1 MGLSVLVATM
11 IAAVYLAWEPAS
23 ADLAAQT
30 FRADLFADQ
39 GFVLWSSAWY
49 GGFHVPGYSLLYP
62 PLAAWLG
69 VRVVGAIAAVVAAA
83 LFAALVSRRSDSRG
97 AQLASA
103 LFAVGVSAWLF
114 TGRMPFL
121 LGIAIGLGA
130 LLVAESRRLVLCALL
145 AGLSAVASPV
155 AGLFTGLAGAAIG
168 LAGDRGRGAALALPS
183 ALAILLMALAFP
195 NGGEEPF
202 VLSSFIAVPLFAAG
216 ALWLIPPEER
226 ELRIGVALYLALAIL
241 VAVVPNPL
249 GGNLTRLGALFAGPI
264 ALLVAWYRPVAL
276 AIVAVPLLYWQLSP
290 PIRDTVTA
298 LGDPS
303 TEASFYE
310 PLISE
315 LDAEEAQAATEE
327 TRVHVPAT
335 RNRWEAVYVAEHFPL
350 ARGWMRQLES
360 DDFDLFQDG
369 NLTPEAYRE
378 WLNEHGVGLVA
389 VPQGV
394 ERDFLAEDEVDLI
407 DAGLPFLEPVWENH
421 DWRLYRF
428 IDSPPVRYR
437 WTPYWH
443 VVDGDG
449 CVERDGDWTRV
460 EAPDGRELRIG
471 ARFSLDGLTGSER
484 VCSG

>member
-1 MGLSVLVATM
+1 MGPSVLIATV

-39 GFVLWSSAWY
+39 GFVLWSNAWY

-62 PLAAWLG
+62 PLAAWIG
-69 VRVVGAIAAVVAAA
+69 VRLVGAIAAVVAAG
-83 LFAALVSRRSDSRG
+83 LFAVLVSRRFDTRG
-97 AQLASA
+97 AQLASV
-103 LFAVGVSAWLF
+103 LFALGVSAWLF

-121 LGIAIGLGA
+121 LGVAIGLGA
-130 LLVAESRRLVLCALL
+130 LLAAESRRLVLCVLL
-145 AGLSAVASPV
+145 AGLSGIASPV
-155 AGLFTGLAGAAIG
+155 AGLFTGLAGAALG
-168 LAGDRGRGAALALPS
+168 LAGDRTWGAALALPS
-183 ALAILLMALAFP
+183 GLAILVMAFAFP

-216 ALWLIPPEER
+216 ALWLIPPEQR
-226 ELRIGVALYLALAIL
+226 ELRIGVALYLLLAIL
-241 VAVVPNPL
+241 VVAIPNPL

-276 AIVAVPLLYWQLSP
+276 AIVALPLLYWQLSP

-303 TEASFYE
+303 TDAAFYE
-310 PLISE
+310 PLIQELEASE
-315 LDAEEAQAATEE
+315 AEAATGE

-360 DDFDLFQDG
+360 DDFELFQDD

-378 WLNEHGVGLVA
+378 WLNEHGVALVA
-389 VPQGV
+389 VPLGV
-394 ERDFLAEDEVDLI
+394 ERDYLAEDEVDLI
-407 DAGLPFLEPVWENH
+407 DAGLPYLEPVWENH

-428 IDSPPVRYR
+428 TDAPPVRYR

-443 VVDGDG
+443 VVDGEG
-449 CVERDGDWTRV
+449 CVRRDGDWTRV
-460 EAPDGRELRIG
+460 DAADGSELRIG
-471 ARFSLDGLTGSER
+471 ARLSLDGLTGRES
-484 VCSG
+484 VCSE